1 MSIIIFLSIS
11 SFGKIFARSS
21 KIEESI
27 WPSVVCESSSFMIGT
42 KFAPFWQRSGQK
54 LAD

>member
-1 MSIIIFLSIS
+1 MSEGNERDNKLAIFKMSIIIFLSIS

-27 WPSVVCESSSFMIGT
+27 
-42 KFAPFWQRSGQK
+42 
-54 LAD
+54 